1 MKPSLPEL
9 IRNRTSTRKH
19 VTVVTRYLPSQVSR
33 RLNYKITE
41 RMQII
46 SL

>member
-9 IRNRTSTRKH
+9 IRNRTSRKH
-19 VTVVTRYLPSQVSR
+19 VTVVTRYLPSQVTR
-33 RLNYKITE
+33 RLNYKNTE
-41 RMQII
+41 RMHII